1 MKRISRFK
9 RLVLLLAAAVT
20 YTSSYALDGS
30 TWKVMIIKND
40 LGHSVKLN
48 TFLVSRGTFILA
60 KLDNGVVVNNN
71 WNFVELN
78 PQSEIIIPANSSI
91 DSKTPG
97 NQLNFT
103 LNSMTNED
111 LRNRGYNTLVFVAQN
126 YNEWMTDRYANLII
140 NAGLGVPEVRY
151 GYTGYFDSAAS
162 GKASGDGKEL
172 SLSNELINYTYFLG
186 YTRVSDVEVVP
197 RASGRAIKGVGGV
210 FSRVPEILYDS
221 SSNNHLDVPAYNE
234 ISIAKDVCANQS
246 TIGNYLDCFKDTNN

>member
-40 LGHSVKLN
+40 LGHPVKLN
-48 TFLVSRGTFILA
+48 TFSVARGTFILA

-111 LRNRGYNTLVFVAQN
+111 LRNRGYNTLVFVTQN

-151 GYTGYFDSAAS
+151 GYTGYFDSAS
-162 GKASGDGKEL
+162 GGGDI
-172 SLSNELINYTYFLG
+172 SLDNNLINYTYFLG
-186 YTRVSDVEVVP
+186 YTSVSD
-197 RASGRAIKGVGGV
+197 RASGRGIKGVDGV

-221 SSNNHLDVPAYNE
+221 SSDNHLDAPAYNE
-234 ISIAKDVCANQS
+234 ISIARDVCANQS
-246 TIGNYLDCFKDTNN
+246 TIGNYLDCFKDTNS

>member
-1 MKRISRFK
+1 MRNLAKIR
-9 RLVLLLAAAVT
+9 LAALFAILSV
-20 YTSSYALDGS
+20 SHVYALDGS
-30 TWKVMIIKND
+30 TWKVMIVKND
-40 LGHSVKLN
+40 LNHSVKLN
-48 TFLVSRGTFILA
+48 TFLVLRGTFILA

-111 LRNRGYNTLVFVAQN
+111 LRNRGYNTLVFVTQN

-140 NAGLGVPEVRY
+140 NAGLGIPEVRY

-162 GKASGDGKEL
+162 GKANDKGEEVD
-172 SLSNELINYTYFLG
+172 SLSNELINYSYFLG
-186 YTRVSDVEVVP
+186 YTRVSNVEVVP
-197 RASGRAIKGVGGV
+197 RASGRAIKGMAGV

-234 ISIAKDVCANQS
+234 ISIAKDVCANQA
-246 TIGNYLDCFKDTNN
+246 TIDAYLDCFKDQ